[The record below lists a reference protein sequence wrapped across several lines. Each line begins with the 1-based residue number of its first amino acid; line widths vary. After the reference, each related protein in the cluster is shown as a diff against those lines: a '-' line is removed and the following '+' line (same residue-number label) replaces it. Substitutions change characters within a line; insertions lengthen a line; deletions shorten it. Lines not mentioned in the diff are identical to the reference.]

1 MKLHQIQEKLLK
13 ITDQINL
20 KKMSLR
26 GVASLVDESHPQKI
40 DHHLKQ
46 LVKKGYIEIDERTG
60 VVKLANPENQNSAS
74 DIIAVPI
81 YGSANCG
88 EANIVA
94 EENLEGYIRVSKRFL
109 GGAKNIFA
117 VRAQG
122 PSMNRAKINKQYT
135 IEEGDYVLIDPNNKN
150 PDNGDYVLSIINGCA
165 NIKKFLWDKK
175 ERQIALISES
185 SENIAP
191 IYIHADDNYMING
204 LVKDVIK
211 NSFFKELEMMQSVS
225 ASDVL
230 KNLGSISKEEVN
242 YYENL

>member
-1 MKLHQIQEKLLK
+1 
-13 ITDQINL
+13 
-20 KKMSLR
+20 MSLR
-26 GVASLVDESHPQKI
+26 DVASLVDESHPQKI

-46 LVKKGYIEIDERTG
+46 LVKKGYIEINERTG
-60 VVKLANPENQNSAS
+60 VVKMVNSENQNTTS
-74 DIIAVPI
+74 DIVAVPI

-94 EENLEGYIRVSKRFL
+94 EENLEGYVRVSRRFL
-109 GGAKNIFA
+109 AGVKNIFA

-175 ERQIALISES
+175 EKQIALISES

-191 IYIHADDNYMING
+191 IFIHADDNYMLNG
-204 LVKDVIK
+204 VVKNVIK
-211 NSFFKELEMMQSVS
+211 NSTFKELDMMQSAS

-230 KNLGSISKEEVN
+230 KNLGPISKKEVS